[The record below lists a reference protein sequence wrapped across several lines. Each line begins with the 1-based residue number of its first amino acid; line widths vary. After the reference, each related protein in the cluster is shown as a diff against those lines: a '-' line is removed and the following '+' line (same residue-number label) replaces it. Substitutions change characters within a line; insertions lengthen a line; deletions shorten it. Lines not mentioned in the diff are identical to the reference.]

1 MNWNAL
7 LPELILPFGILLL
20 FFLDLLLD
28 KRYFRLLNALGGFV
42 PIFAFISLFF
52 VEVPA
57 KTFFDTFSVGPFELF
72 GKGLLYILSSLSLF
86 ALYDYFL
93 KKNSPYGEV
102 PYLVLLSTLGLSFFM
117 SSDNLLT
124 LFVSVELSSISIY
137 ILIALL
143 RGDYNSKESAFKYLL
158 MGSVGTALFGMGSVF
173 YYGATESFFLTPY
186 ADQNTLFSL
195 FILFFLSALALKVS
209 AVPFHFWTPDAYDGA
224 PTPLVGYIATAPKLA
239 LYMLLVKLAILF
251 SQFKLWL
258 VLVAVLSLLS
268 MFYANFTAY
277 AQRSVKRLLVYSS
290 IAHAGYFLLGVS
302 LSDQILQKALLF
314 YLGVYVFAVLGSF
327 VVLSVFEK
335 QEGFSHHLLEYR
347 GLGRE
352 NPILGVALSI
362 FLLAFIGIP
371 PMALF
376 VGKLGMFMGLVKA
389 GLGFLALA
397 FVVAS
402 IISAGYYLKLIS
414 VMFLEEG
421 EVRFR
426 GGSLSAGESFTLL
439 VCLIFILLLGLFP
452 QLLYTY
458 IKL

>member
-7 LPELILPFGILLL
+7 LPELVLSFGILLL

-28 KRYFRLLNALGGFV
+28 KRHFRLLHVLGGFV

-57 KTFFDTFSVGPFELF
+57 NTFFDTFAVGPFELF
-72 GKGLLYILSSLSLF
+72 AKGLLYILSSLSLF

-137 ILIALL
+137 ILTALL

-158 MGSVGTALFGMGSVF
+158 MGSVGTALFGMGSIF
-173 YYGATESFFLTPY
+173 YYGAVGSFFLLPY

-195 FILFFLSALALKVS
+195 FILFFLSLALKVS

-239 LYMLLVKLAILF
+239 IYMLLVKLTLLF

-277 AQRSVKRLLVYSS
+277 AQRSVKRLLAYSS

-314 YLGVYVFAVLGSF
+314 YLGVYIFAVLGSF
-327 VVLSVFEK
+327 VVLSAFEK

-352 NPILGVALSI
+352 NPVLGVALSI

-376 VGKLGMFMGLVKA
+376 VGKLSMFMGLVKA
-389 GLGFLALA
+389 GLGLLALA

-402 IISAGYYLKLIS
+402 IISAGYYLKLMS

-426 GGSLSAGESFTLL
+426 GSSLSAGESFTLL
-439 VCLIFILLLGLFP
+439 VCLIFIFLLGLFP

>member
-1 MNWNAL
+1 
-7 LPELILPFGILLL
+7 
-20 FFLDLLLD
+20 
-28 KRYFRLLNALGGFV
+28 
-42 PIFAFISLFF
+42 
-52 VEVPA
+52 
-57 KTFFDTFSVGPFELF
+57 
-72 GKGLLYILSSLSLF
+72 
-86 ALYDYFL
+86 
-93 KKNSPYGEV
+93 
-102 PYLVLLSTLGLSFFM
+102 
-117 SSDNLLT
+117 
-124 LFVSVELSSISIY
+124 
-137 ILIALL
+137 
-143 RGDYNSKESAFKYLL
+143 
-158 MGSVGTALFGMGSVF
+158 
-173 YYGATESFFLTPY
+173 LTPY

-239 LYMLLVKLAILF
+239 LYMLLVKLALLF

-277 AQRSVKRLLVYSS
+277 AQRSVKRLLAYSS

-389 GLGFLALA
+389 GLGSFSPCLC
-397 FVVAS
+397 
-402 IISAGYYLKLIS
+402 
-414 VMFLEEG
+414 
-421 EVRFR
+421 
-426 GGSLSAGESFTLL
+426 GGKHNLRRVLPKSS
-439 VCLIFILLLGLFP
+439 
-452 QLLYTY
+452 
-458 IKL
+458 

>member
-1 MNWNAL
+1 MSWVAL
-7 LPELILPFGILLL
+7 CPSLLLSHSFLWRCPQRPFLILS
-20 FFLDLLLD
+20 
-28 KRYFRLLNALGGFV
+28 A
-42 PIFAFISLFF
+42 
-52 VEVPA
+52 
-57 KTFFDTFSVGPFELF
+57 VGPFELF

-93 KKNSPYGEV
+93 KKKSPYGEI

-137 ILIALL
+137 ILTALL

-173 YYGATESFFLTPY
+173 YYGATGSFFLVPY

-239 LYMLLVKLAILF
+239 IYMLLVKLTLLF

-258 VLVAVLSLLS
+258 VMVAVLSLLS

-277 AQRSVKRLLVYSS
+277 AQRSVKRLLAYSS
-290 IAHAGYFLLGVS
+290 IAHTGYFLLGVS

-335 QEGFSHHLLEYR
+335 QEGFSHHILEYR

-389 GLGFLALA
+389 GLGLLALA

-402 IISAGYYLKLIS
+402 VISAGYYLRLMS

-421 EVRFR
+421 EARFR
-426 GGSLSAGESFTLL
+426 GSSLSAGESFTLL
-439 VCLIFILLLGLFP
+439 VCLVFILLLGLFP